1 MVTHFEYFLIVV
13 IGLFALCG
21 DRRRA
26 FVILQAVAYLL
37 LQEALKGQM
46 AQQVKKKEEKEQLES
61 IPLIELLRLAAGDSQ
76 KEEQHKVCLHSSS
89 WLLLNNGHSSSMIQ
103 ITIGIHNL

>member
-1 MVTHFEYFLIVV
+1 M
-13 IGLFALCG
+13 
-21 DRRRA
+21 
-26 FVILQAVAYLL
+26 AYLL

-76 KEEQHKVCLHSSS
+76 KEEQDKV
-89 WLLLNNGHSSSMIQ
+89 
-103 ITIGIHNL
+103 

>member
-1 MVTHFEYFLIVV
+1 MPFDF
-13 IGLFALCG
+13 F
-21 DRRRA
+21 
-26 FVILQAVAYLL
+26 QAVAYLL

-76 KEEQHKVCLHSSS
+76 KEEQDKVCFKSSD
-89 WLLLNNGHSSSMIQ
+89 WLLDLLNNDVLSAMIQ
-103 ITIGIHNL
+103 VTIGMHNLLRINILKQYLVCSLNLESWLK